1 MRKYYLDNLRW
12 LVILILFPYH
22 TLLLYSSIGS
32 YYFHVANSM
41 VANAF
46 LLCFAPWF
54 MQLLFTVAGI
64 ATYYS
69 LKRRNSTEY
78 LKERVTKLL
87 LPAAAG
93 VLLVIPVSVYFG
105 FLYSGYTGNFLSL
118 WLSIF
123 SHPLEYLA
131 NGIIIGPLWFLLYLF
146 IVSVVALPFIMKYK
160 KGEWRIPL
168 EKVTVPKLLL
178 MIIPLTIG
186 SFFLNLYPDKSVV
199 QFLLLFMAGYFL
211 LSDDGVQEKLEDKR
225 WPLFISFVVLT
236 SIYVVLASSI
246 LSSSADAA
254 SGTTSTLSLFL
265 MQLYANVILWLG
277 VLGVMGMGK
286 HYLEFKNPPPC
297 TVLRLPS
304 HLHFHIV
311 WINLFGLLPIGW
323 FPGMMALQV
332 NLTMALS
339 FVFTIATIEVV
350 GEFKGIRFLFG
361 IKGLKFLIWR
371 LIPFKYFFWPG

>member
-32 YYFHVANSM
+32 YYFHVANSV

-46 LLCFAPWF
+46 LLSFAPWF

-69 LKRRNSTEY
+69 LKKRTSTEY

-93 VLLVIPVSVYFG
+93 AILVIPFSVYFG
-105 FLYSGYTGNFLSL
+105 FLYSGYTGSFLSL
-118 WLSIF
+118 WLTIF

-131 NGIIIGPLWFLLYLF
+131 NGIIVGPLWFLLYLF

-178 MIIPLTIG
+178 VIIPLTIG

-199 QFLLLFMAGYFL
+199 QFFLLFMAGYFL
-211 LSDDGVQEKLEDKR
+211 LSDDSVQEKLEDKR
-225 WPLFISFVVLT
+225 WTLFISFVVLT
-236 SIYVVLASSI
+236 IIYVVLALSI
-246 LSSSADAA
+246 LGSSGDAA
-254 SGTTSTLSLFL
+254 SAATSTTSVLSLFL

-286 HYLEFKNPPPC
+286 HYLEFKNSITLYLSAASFPIYI
-297 TVLRLPS
+297 
-304 HLHFHIV
+304 FHIV
-311 WINLFGLLPIGW
+311 WINLFAYYLIGW
-323 FPGMMALQV
+323 MPGMMALQV
-332 NLTMALS
+332 ILTMALS

-350 GEFKGIRFLFG
+350 RRIKGVRFLFG
-361 IKGLKFLIWR
+361 IKG
-371 LIPFKYFFWPG
+371 

>member
-12 LVILILFPYH
+12 LVILVLFPYH

-160 KGEWRIPL
+160 KGEWRIPM

-236 SIYVVLASSI
+236 SIYVVLALSI

-254 SGTTSTLSLFL
+254 SATTSILSLFL

-286 HYLEFKNPPPC
+286 HYLEFKNPTTLYLSAASFPIYI
-297 TVLRLPS
+297 
-304 HLHFHIV
+304 FHIV
-311 WINLFGLLPIGW
+311 WINLFAYYLIGW
-323 FPGMMALQV
+323 LPGMMALQV
-332 NLTMALS
+332 ILTMALS

-350 GEFKGIRFLFG
+350 RRIKGIRFLFG
-361 IKGLKFLIWR
+361 IKG
-371 LIPFKYFFWPG
+371 